1 MEKRRSKK
9 RNYLTNNAELAE
21 LAYILHLVARRLRE
35 TIAAI
40 NITAAY
46 RIQIERHARWM
57 EMQAQSLGQE
67 LDAPNPTAFTSK
79 ESAELICEQL
89 GVF

>member
-1 MEKRRSKK
+1 
-9 RNYLTNNAELAE
+9 LAE
-21 LAYILHLVARRLRE
+21 LAYILHYGARRLRE
-35 TIAAI
+35 TITEI

-57 EMQAQSLGQE
+57 TLQAQSLGNE
-67 LDAPNPTAFTSK
+67 LDAPNPSAFTSK
-79 ESAELICEQL
+79 ESAESICEQL